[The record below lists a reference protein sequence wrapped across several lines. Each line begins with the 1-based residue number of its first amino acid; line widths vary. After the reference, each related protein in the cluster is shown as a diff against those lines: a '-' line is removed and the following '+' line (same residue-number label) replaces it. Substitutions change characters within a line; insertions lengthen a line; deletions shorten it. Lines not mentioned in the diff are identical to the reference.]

1 VKKVHYAVI
10 LQSQLG
16 PRSGEI
22 FLQEDRGVV
31 SGHFALLGVRN
42 GFSGSV
48 LETGKYLLS
57 GSLRTRAIQEP
68 YDAILTVEEGRLYG
82 GLITRHGC
90 WEVTGVL
97 SGESGH
103 PAGSEP

>member
-1 VKKVHYAVI
+1 MKKVHYAVI

-22 FLQEDRGVV
+22 FLQEDLR
-31 SGHFALLGVRN
+31 SGVRPFCAA
-42 GFSGSV
+42 GRAQWVFRQCAGTGEISHIGISAYPGDSG
-48 LETGKYLLS
+48 
-57 GSLRTRAIQEP
+57 A
-68 YDAILTVEEGRLYG
+68 YDAILTAEEGRLYG

-103 PAGSEP
+103 PAETEL

>member
-1 VKKVHYAVI
+1 MKKVHYAVI

-42 GFSGSV
+42 GFQAVCWNRENISYRDLCV
-48 LETGKYLLS
+48 
-57 GSLRTRAIQEP
+57 P
-68 YDAILTVEEGRLYG
+68 GRF
-82 GLITRHGC
+82 R
-90 WEVTGVL
+90 
-97 SGESGH
+97 SPMMPS
-103 PAGSEP
+103 